1 MPDDPDADR
10 LARLEERIAA
20 AKGPAKAPSG
30 GLRGVSQGEVAWRMV
45 IELATGMGLG
55 LAVGLGLDTLLGT
68 RPVMIVLFA
77 LLGFAAGIR
86 TMLRTARSIN
96 TDAPG
101 DRPGTGERD

>member
-1 MPDDPDADR
+1 MPDDPDAGR

-20 AKGPAKAPSG
+20 AKGAPKPASG

-55 LAVGLGLDTLLGT
+55 LAIGLGLDTLLGT

-86 TMLRTARSIN
+86 TMLTTARTI
-96 TDAPG
+96 
-101 DRPGTGERD
+101 GERPPGNGGDEGKG